1 VVRFVLSYRHTL
13 GLKKYNMS
21 SPQILTRTEAPAE
34 PAEPALSRSL
44 KPRHISMITI
54 GGIIGAGLF
63 VGSSVAIAAVGPAV
77 IFSYLLTGTLVL
89 LVMRMLG
96 EMAVEMPQV
105 RSFTEFTRE
114 GLGDWAGFT
123 VGWLYW
129 YFWIVVIPVEA
140 MAGAAIIQRWLPYDA
155 WLIGAVLMALMTG
168 VNLMSA
174 RAYGEFEFWFSS
186 IKVAAIISF
195 VIVVGAHVLGFR
207 SPTGPTFSNL
217 VAFGGF
223 APHGP
228 FSVIAAVTTV
238 IWSMM
243 GAEVVTIAAAES
255 PEPARAV
262 AKMTSSIIGR
272 IVIFYIG
279 SVFVILCALPWNKVV
294 PGESPFTAALDQVHV
309 PYASDIMAAVI
320 LIAVL
325 SCLNSSFYI
334 ASRVLFVL
342 ASRGDAPRWLV
353 HTNKRHVPARAVW
366 LASVLGMAGVIT
378 AIISYSKVFAFFV
391 NASGAIIAL
400 IYLAIGLSQ
409 VRTRRARE
417 RAGKSAP
424 ALPMWLFPWLSYVAI
439 GGMALVLI
447 AMALTPEHAL
457 EFRASA
463 ISVAVTL
470 LAYYVTRQLRRG

>member
-1 VVRFVLSYRHTL
+1 
-13 GLKKYNMS
+13 MS
-21 SPQILTRTEAPAE
+21 SPQILTQAGAPAE
-34 PAEPALSRSL
+34 AAEPTLSRSL

-186 IKVAAIISF
+186 IKVAAIITF
-195 VIVVGAHVLGFR
+195 VIVVGSYVLGFR

-217 VAFGGF
+217 VAYGGF

-228 FSVIAAVTTV
+228 FSVLAAVTTV

-279 SVFVILCALPWNKVV
+279 SVFVILCALPWIKVV
-294 PGESPFTAALDQVHV
+294 PGQSPFTAALDQVHV
-309 PYASDIMAAVI
+309 PFASDIMAAVI
-320 LIAVL
+320 LTAVL

-391 NASGAIIAL
+391 NSSGAIIAL
-400 IYLAIGLSQ
+400 IYLTIGLSQ
-409 VRTRRARE
+409 VRIRRARE
-417 RAGKSAP
+417 GAGKPAP

-470 LAYYVTRQLRRG
+470 AAYFVKSRWRKRN

>member
-21 SPQILTRTEAPAE
+21 SPQILTQSESDADQHT
-34 PAEPALSRSL
+34 LSRSL
-44 KPRHISMITI
+44 RPRHISMITI

-63 VGSSVAIAAVGPAV
+63 VGSSVAIAAAGPA
-77 IFSYLLTGTLVL
+77 IILSYLLTGTLVL

-96 EMAVEMPQV
+96 EMAVEMPEV
-105 RSFTEFTRE
+105 RSFTEFTRAAM
-114 GLGDWAGFT
+114 GNWAGFT

-140 MAGAAIIQRWLPYDA
+140 IAGAGIIHNWVPTLET
-155 WLIGAVLMALMTG
+155 WEIGVVLMALMTG

-186 IKVAAIISF
+186 IKVAAIITF
-195 VIVVGAHVLGFR
+195 IIVVGAYVFGFR
-207 SPTGPTFSNL
+207 SPTGPTFSNI
-217 VAFGGF
+217 VAYGGF
-223 APHGP
+223 APKGA
-228 FSVIAAVTTV
+228 FAVLAAVTTV

-262 AKMTSSIIGR
+262 ANMTSSIIGR
-272 IVIFYIG
+272 IVLFYIG
-279 SVFVILCALPWNKVV
+279 SVLVVVCALPWIKVV
-294 PGESPFTAALDQVHV
+294 PGESPFTLALDQVHV
-309 PYASDIMAAVI
+309 PYASTIMAAVI
-320 LIAVL
+320 LTAVL

-342 ASRGDAPRWLV
+342 ASKGDAPRWLV
-353 HTNKRHVPARAVW
+353 HTNKRHVPARAVL
-366 LASVLGMAGVIT
+366 LASVLGMAGVVA
-378 AIISYSKVFAFFV
+378 AIISPSGVFAFFV

-400 IYLAIGLSQ
+400 IYLAIGVSQ
-409 VRTRRARE
+409 IRTRQARE
-417 RAGKSAP
+417 RAGKPAP
-424 ALPMWLFPWLSYVAI
+424 ALPMWLFPWLSYAAI
-439 GGMALVLI
+439 AGMALVLI
-447 AMALTPEHAL
+447 AMALTPEHKI

-463 ISVAVTL
+463 ISVTVAL
-470 LAYYVTRQLRRG
+470 LAYWLKRRLTRS